1 MKKGSTFMKQLIC
14 LMLALLMLGA
24 LPALAESA
32 DDGVMRQGLSALE
45 LTRLMGNG
53 TNLGNTFEACDANV
67 GYVPG
72 NSPLTYE
79 VSWGQPVTTQEM
91 LTGMK
96 AAGFDTIRIPVAW
109 MTNATTL
116 GKDGS
121 YIIDPAY
128 LDRVKEV
135 VDYARN
141 AGMYVI
147 INDHWDGGW
156 WGMFGSESA
165 ETRQLA
171 MDAYIGMWTQIA
183 VHFADYSDYVI
194 FEAANEELG
203 ARFDENS
210 ALYCSDSVVTYLSD
224 DARYAL
230 CNEVNQAFV
239 DTVRKTGGN
248 NAERFLLI
256 GGYGT
261 NIDSTCDERFKMPVD
276 SAEDKLLLSVHYYDP
291 WSYCGA
297 NTAAGATAWG
307 TKSDY
312 EYMDAQLAKMQKFT
326 QQGVGVVIGEYGALP
341 CSDGLKANTVAYHQ
355 RFLDLCDYYD
365 MTSCLWDC
373 SGFFIRRELRMSDS
387 EVAELYASRNAASE
401 EGMTC
406 AEVQSAAKAR
416 LDAAMAEAPTT
427 FLENAIEVTDE
438 TAVAWIMWND
448 GGWALSYSVGDTYTP
463 DAISGGMK
471 VTDAVITGP
480 GTYTVGIDFT
490 GTAQGHSNSVAFAAI
505 GIANGETLFPNY
517 IIDIKEVLIDGEVYR
532 LKGRAYTTSD
542 NGVTTRVNLY
552 NEWVTA
558 VPVGQARMHY
568 GNLAGATPTPIKRND
583 VAIAQIHTI
592 YITFEYSP
600 MKTR

>member
-1 MKKGSTFMKQLIC
+1 MKQLIC
-14 LMLALLMLGA
+14 MMLALLVLCA

-53 TNLGNTFEACDANV
+53 TNLGNTFEACNANV

-72 NSPLTYE
+72 NDPKTYE
-79 VSWGQPVTTQEM
+79 VSWGAPVTTQAM
-91 LTGMK
+91 LDGMK

-116 GKDGS
+116 MQDGS
-121 YIIDPAY
+121 YTIDPAY

-165 ETRQLA
+165 QTRQLA
-171 MDAYIGMWTQIA
+171 MDAFTGMWTQIA
-183 VHFADYSDYVI
+183 EHFAGYSDYVI

-210 ALYCSDSVVTYLSD
+210 AYCSDSVVTYLTD
-224 DARYAL
+224 DERYAL

-239 DTVRKTGGN
+239 DSVRATGGN
-248 NAERFLLI
+248 NAERFLLVA
-256 GGYGT
+256 GYGT
-261 NIDSTCDERFKMPVD
+261 NIDQTCDDRFRMPAD
-276 SAEDKLLLSVHYYDP
+276 TAEDKLLLSVHYYDP
-291 WSYCGA
+291 WSYAGA
-297 NTAAGATAWG
+297 STAAGATAWG
-307 TKSDY
+307 TRSDY
-312 EYMDAQLAKMQKFT
+312 EYMDGQLAKMAKFT
-326 QQGVGVVIGEYGALP
+326 QKGIGVVIGEYAALP
-341 CSDGLKANTVAYHQ
+341 GNDGLKANTLGYHA

-365 MTSCLWDC
+365 MTSCLWDT
-373 SGFFIRRELRMSDS
+373 SGFFVRRELRMSDA
-387 EVAELYASRNAASE
+387 EVAALYASRNAASE
-401 EGMTC
+401 EGMTY
-406 AEVQSAAKAR
+406 AGVQSAAKAR
-416 LDAAMAEAPTT
+416 LDAGMEAAPVT
-427 FLENAIEVTDE
+427 FLEDAIVLTDKN
-438 TAVAWIMWND
+438 AVAWLMWND
-448 GGWALSYSVGDTYTP
+448 GGWALSYSVGDDYTP
-463 DAISGGMK
+463 DSISGGMK
-471 VTDAVITGP
+471 VTDVEITGP
-480 GTYTVGIDFT
+480 GTYTIGIDFT

-505 GIANGETLFPNY
+505 GIANGEKLFPNY
-517 IIDIKEVLIDGEVYR
+517 IVDIKEVLVNGEKYN

-542 NGVTTRVNLY
+542 NGVTTRVNLF
-552 NEWVTA
+552 NEWVTSI
-558 VPVGQARMHY
+558 PVGTARMHY
-568 GNLAGATPTPIKRND
+568 GNLAGATPTPINRND
-583 VAIAQIHTI
+583 PAIAKIETI

>member
-1 MKKGSTFMKQLIC
+1 MKPLIC
-14 LMLALLMLGA
+14 MMLCMLLLCA
-24 LPALAESA
+24 LPVLAESA
-32 DDGVMRQGLSALE
+32 DDGVMRQGLSAME
-45 LTRLMGNG
+45 ITRLMGNG
-53 TNLGNTFEACDANV
+53 TNLGNTFEACSTNV

-72 NSPLTYE
+72 KSPLTYE
-79 VSWGQPVTTQEM
+79 VSWGAPVTTQAM

-116 GKDGS
+116 AKDGS
-121 YIIDPAY
+121 YTIAPAY
-128 LDRVKEV
+128 LKRVKEV

-165 ETRQLA
+165 KTRQLA
-171 MDAYIGMWTQIA
+171 MDAYIGMWAQIA
-183 VHFADYSDYVI
+183 AYFADYSDYVI

-210 ALYCSDSVVTYLSD
+210 VYCADSLETYLSD
-224 DARYAL
+224 DERYAL

-239 DTVRKTGGN
+239 DTVRMTGGN
-248 NAERFLLI
+248 NAQRFLLI

-276 SAEDKLLLSVHYYDP
+276 PAEDKLLLSVHYYDP
-291 WSYCGA
+291 WSYAGA
-297 NTAAGATAWG
+297 TTAAGATAWG

-312 EYMDAQLAKMQKFT
+312 EYMDGQLEKMTRFT
-326 QQGVGVVIGEYGALP
+326 KQGVGVVIGEYAALP
-341 CSDGLKANTVAYHQ
+341 GTDGLKDNTVAYHS

-373 SGFFIRRELRMSDS
+373 SGFFLRRELRMSDP
-387 EVAELYASRNAASE
+387 EVAALFASRNVASE
-401 EGMTC
+401 AGMAY
-406 AEVQSAAKAR
+406 AEVQAAAKAR
-416 LDAAMAEAPTT
+416 LDAGMEAAPVT
-427 FLENAIEVTDE
+427 FLKNAIELTDE
-438 TAVAWIMWND
+438 TAVAWLMWND
-448 GGWALSYSVGDTYTP
+448 GGWALRYSAGDDYTP
-463 DAISGGMK
+463 DSISGGMK
-471 VTDAVITGP
+471 VTDVEITGP
-480 GTYTVGIDFT
+480 GTYTIGIDFT
-490 GTAQGHSNSVAFAAI
+490 GTSQGYSNSVAFAAI

-517 IIDIKEVLIDGEVYR
+517 VIDVKEVLINGEEYR
-532 LKGRAYTTSD
+532 LKGRAYTSSD

-552 NEWVTA
+552 NEWVPS
-558 VPVGQARMHY
+558 VPVGQARVHY
-568 GNLAGATPTPIKRND
+568 GNLAGATPILINRND
-583 VAIAQIHTI
+583 AAIARIKTI

-600 MKTR
+600 MKNR